1 MGPQKQVIYYELLVL
16 RCQREDKEALEEMIR
31 LFERQIL
38 YYIRRLVEN
47 ETDAWNILQE
57 TWIKVIRSIKQIREP
72 KKLPAWLYSIA
83 RKTAI
88 SHLRAEYSKE
98 AVFDC
103 TRDIAGIQDN
113 AEENLSFENAEQVHY
128 GLSKIS
134 LPHRE
139 VLTLFFLQDL
149 TLEQIADVLNI
160 SIGTVKSRLYYA
172 RQALKEVLAKE
183 GNINE

>member
-1 MGPQKQVIYYELLVL
+1 MISQKEVIYYELLVL
-16 RCQREDKEALEEMIR
+16 RCQREDKGAWEELIH
-31 LFERQIL
+31 LFERQIF
-38 YYIRRLVEN
+38 YYIKRLVEN

-57 TWIKVIRSIKQIREP
+57 TWIKVIRSIKQIRDP
-72 KKLPAWLYSIA
+72 KSLPAWLYSIA
-83 RKTAI
+83 RKTSM
-88 SHLRAEYSKE
+88 SHLRSKYSKE
-98 AVFDC
+98 ALLGC
-103 TRDIAGIQDN
+103 AKDIAEIKDY
-113 AEENLSFENAEQVHY
+113 AENLSFENEEQVHY

-149 TLEQIADVLNI
+149 TLKQIADVLSI

-172 RQALKEVLAKE
+172 KHTLKEVLAKE

>member
-1 MGPQKQVIYYELLVL
+1 MGSQKEAIYYELLVL
-16 RCQREDKEALEEMIR
+16 RCQREDKGSLEELIH
-31 LFERQIL
+31 LFERQIF
-38 YYIRRLVEN
+38 YYIKRLVGN

-57 TWIKVIRSIKQIREP
+57 TWIKVIHSIKQIRNP
-72 KKLPAWLYSIA
+72 KSLPAWLYSIA
-83 RKTAI
+83 RKTSM
-88 SHLRAEYSKE
+88 SHLRSKYSKE
-98 AVFDC
+98 ALLDC
-103 TRDIAGIQDN
+103 SKDIAEVEDN
-113 AEENLSFENAEQVHY
+113 AENLSFDNAEQVHY

-149 TLEQIADVLNI
+149 TLEQIAGVLNI

-172 RQALKEVLAKE
+172 KHALKTVLTKE